1 VIEVKNIF
9 HNDVDNFCEI
19 NGIIHEGTIPY
30 TPQQN
35 GVAER
40 KNRTLMDMVNAMLN
54 HSSLPVNLWGEA
66 IFSTIHILNRVPYK
80 RNYFSPMSY
89 GLNVNPT

>member
-1 VIEVKNIF
+1 VIEVENIF
-9 HNDVDNFCEI
+9 YNDFDNFCDI
-19 NGIIHEGTIPY
+19 NGIIHKRTVPY

-35 GVAER
+35 SLVER

-54 HSSLPVNLWGEA
+54 HSGLSVNLWGEA
-66 IFSTIHILNRVPYK
+66 IFSAIHILNRVPSK
-80 RNYFSPMSY
+80 RFHFSPMSY